1 MSKVI
6 VIAEAGV
13 NHNGDFDLAKELI
26 KVAADAKADY
36 VKFQTFKAD
45 KLVSKQSK
53 KAAYQIA
60 NLNDGDDSQYSMLK
74 KLELPEAWHFEL
86 KKFAEENG
94 IKFLSTGFD
103 IESIDFLDKLG
114 IDFFKVPSGEI
125 TNLPYLIHVG
135 HKGRPVVLSTGMAT
149 LEEVKNAINV
159 LETTLVKRSNIQVLH
174 CSTDYPTPMKDVN
187 LYAMQ
192 TMAMELQVGVG
203 YSDHTSGLEVS
214 IAAVALGAKI
224 IEKHFTID
232 RNLPGPDHQASL
244 EPYELKEMVRSIRN
258 IELAISGNGIKEP
271 SSSELENRL
280 VVRKSI
286 HLTRAIKKGEILQ
299 ETDLTMIRPA
309 TGISPMDM
317 PLIIGRITNQ
327 DLSQGDVLKMEH
339 LL

>member
-1 MSKVI
+1 MSKVT

-45 KLVSKQSK
+45 KLVSKLSK

-60 NLNDGDDSQYSMLK
+60 NLNDGDDSQYGMLK

-86 KKFAEENG
+86 KKFAEQSG

-103 IESIDFLDKLG
+103 VESIDFLDKLG

-125 TNLPYLIHVG
+125 TNLPYLIHIG
-135 HKGRPVVLSTGMAT
+135 QKGRPIVLSTGMAT

-159 LETTLVKRSNIQVLH
+159 LETTLIKRSNIQVLH
-174 CSTDYPTPMKDVN
+174 CSTDYPAAMKDVN
-187 LYAMQ
+187 LHAMQ
-192 TMAMELQVGVG
+192 TMARELQVGVG
-203 YSDHTSGLEVS
+203 YSDHTSGIEVS

-286 HLTRAIKKGEILQ
+286 HLTRAIKKGEILH
-299 ETDLTMIRPA
+299 EKDLTMMRPA